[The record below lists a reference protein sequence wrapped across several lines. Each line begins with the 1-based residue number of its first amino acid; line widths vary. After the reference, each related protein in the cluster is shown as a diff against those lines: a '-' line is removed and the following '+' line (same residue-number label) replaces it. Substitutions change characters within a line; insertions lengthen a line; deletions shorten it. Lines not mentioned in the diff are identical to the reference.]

1 MIQLLTNVKAADNS
15 GAKIM
20 ECIQVRVGFKRKW
33 GQIGD
38 EIMAVVKQAEPRRLV
53 KTHDIVRAVIIRQ
66 KKPFRRADGSYLRFD
81 DNAAV
86 ILELG
91 KDPKGGRIFGPVPR
105 EIKELG
111 YDKIA
116 NLAEEVV

>member
-1 MIQLLTNVKAADNS
+1 
-15 GAKIM
+15 M